1 MQKTPLGPGAR
12 LRWHK
17 PKAVS
22 RLPISEAVT
31 PENQRGKLFNPGLE
45 CLPATYR
52 VQWLFRKK
60 CIFAFQGCCCSP
72 VSPLKVC
79 SGGTWKCLSG
89 EKTWLKSKA
98 FISDVFGLGIGRHI
112 LRAFWFKISWLM
124 QICTKK
130 SMFSARDAVIPPT
143 VDSYTWK
150 SCAVPSSQG
159 ECIYSLKWYAFL
171 LVFAKWLA

>member
-1 MQKTPLGPGAR
+1 MILIRRVTTNYAKNTPGSRSQAKVTQTKGCVQPSG
-12 LRWHK
+12 H
-17 PKAVS
+17 
-22 RLPISEAVT
+22 RLPVSEAVT
-31 PENQRGKLFNPGLE
+31 PENQRGKLFDPGLE

-112 LRAFWFKISWLM
+112 LRAFWFKIS
-124 QICTKK
+124 
-130 SMFSARDAVIPPT
+130 
-143 VDSYTWK
+143 
-150 SCAVPSSQG
+150 
-159 ECIYSLKWYAFL
+159 
-171 LVFAKWLA
+171 